1 MERICWA
8 PAKLNLCL
16 HVVGKRAD
24 GYHDLRMVMQRISLC
39 DRLRIRLLREKEI
52 RVISRGA
59 ELPEGPGNLAGRA
72 ARQLLDLAGGDR
84 GAAIEIDKRIPVAA
98 GLGGGSSDAATV
110 LMALNEMLDL
120 GLDYAALR
128 EQGKMLGAD
137 VPFFIFGGPALA
149 EGIGD
154 ILTEYPIRTE
164 VHYVLVNPGFPV
176 STAWVYQNLVLTS
189 KGDEANLGRSLSA
202 YSDLL
207 RLLYNDL
214 ETVTAGHY
222 PILDSIKR
230 ELLGFGADGTL
241 MSGSGPTVFGV
252 FRSRG
257 AARRAAIEISAKS
270 PWQVF
275 QVWPFR
281 EKVRVN
287 FP

>member
-16 HVVGKRAD
+16 HVTGKRSD

-52 RVISRGA
+52 RVVSRGA
-59 ELPEGPGNLAGRA
+59 ELPDGTDNLAGRA

-84 GAAIEIDKRIPVAA
+84 GVAIEIDKRIPVAA

-120 GLDYAALR
+120 GLDFAALR
-128 EQGKMLGAD
+128 EQGKILGAD
-137 VPFFIFGGPALA
+137 VPFFLFGGPALA

-154 ILTEYPIRTE
+154 ILTKYPVGAE

-189 KGDEANLGRSLSA
+189 KGDEANLGRSLST
-202 YSDLL
+202 YNDLL

-222 PILDSIKR
+222 PILDDIKR
-230 ELLGFGADGTL
+230 ELLGFGADGVL

-252 FRSRG
+252 FRSQG
-257 AARRAAIEISAKS
+257 AARMAAIEIAAKS
-270 PWQVF
+270 PWQIF
-275 QVWPFR
+275 QARPFH
-281 EKVRVN
+281 EKVRVC
-287 FP
+287 FS